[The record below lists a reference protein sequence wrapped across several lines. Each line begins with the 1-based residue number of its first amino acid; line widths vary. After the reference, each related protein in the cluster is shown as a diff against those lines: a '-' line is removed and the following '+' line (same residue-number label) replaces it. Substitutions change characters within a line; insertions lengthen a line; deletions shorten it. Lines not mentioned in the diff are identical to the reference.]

1 MAKTRWLTAPEQ
13 RAWRAYL
20 EATTLLFDALDRQLQ
35 RDSGMPHAYYE
46 ILVRL
51 SEADSR
57 SMRMSEL
64 ADVTRSS
71 RSRLSHAVARLEERG
86 WLKRVDCQ
94 TDKRG
99 QVATLTD
106 AGFAALEEAAPGHVE
121 TVRQFL
127 IDRLTP
133 EQVAQLE
140 QIGSIVVAG
149 LETPECEKARAA
161 DRARQPVEAVPDI
174 TPATASA

>member
-1 MAKTRWLTAPEQ
+1 MATTRWLSDSEQ

-86 WLKRVDCQ
+86 WLKRVDCP

-106 AGFAALEEAAPGHVE
+106 SGFATLEAAAPGHVAA
-121 TVRQFL
+121 VRRHL
-127 IDRLTP
+127 IDRLSP

-140 QIGSIVVAG
+140 QIGSVVVAG
-149 LETPECEKARAA
+149 LESPECQAVRAA
-161 DRARQPVEAVPDI
+161 DE
-174 TPATASA
+174 

>member
-1 MAKTRWLTAPEQ
+1 MARTRWLSASEQ
-13 RAWRAYL
+13 QAWRTYL

-35 RDSGMPHAYYE
+35 RDAGIPHAYYE

-64 ADVTRSS
+64 ADATRSS

-86 WLKRVDCQ
+86 WLKRVDCA

-99 QVATLTD
+99 QVAVLTD
-106 AGFAALEEAAPGHVE
+106 SGFAALGAAAPGHVDA
-121 TVRQFL
+121 VRKHV

-133 EQVAQLE
+133 EQIVQLDQIAGAIVA
-140 QIGSIVVAG
+140 A
-149 LETPECEKARAA
+149 LETSECRAARAED
-161 DRARQPVEAVPDI
+161 DRVPA
-174 TPATASA
+174 P